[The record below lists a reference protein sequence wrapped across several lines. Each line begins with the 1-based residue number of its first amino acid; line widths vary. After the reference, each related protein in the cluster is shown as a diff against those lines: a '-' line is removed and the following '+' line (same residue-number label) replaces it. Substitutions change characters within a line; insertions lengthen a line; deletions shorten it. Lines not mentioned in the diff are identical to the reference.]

1 MHSKFPGDLLIKHK
15 PAVSGRNSSAKC
27 VAVER
32 LPYSESV
39 AEQIWQ
45 IE

>member
-15 PAVSGRNSSAKC
+15 PAVSGLGGILRRNA
-27 VAVER
+27 AAATER
-32 LPYSESV
+32 CSV